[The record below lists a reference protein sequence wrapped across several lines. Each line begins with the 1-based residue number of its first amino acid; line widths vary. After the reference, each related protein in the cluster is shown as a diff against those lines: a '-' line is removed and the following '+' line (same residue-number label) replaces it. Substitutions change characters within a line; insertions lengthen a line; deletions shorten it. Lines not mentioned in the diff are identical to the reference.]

1 MSHVPD
7 LGTAAAVPSRAA
19 LLDAM
24 ALNARRGHE
33 NMGPLSESHGFS
45 PMLTPCT
52 RLPEEFKAWD
62 TLCEKLPALISA
74 NAVRRYCDET
84 LPVLDA
90 SVLPPQ
96 FAHRAALIIG
106 YGIHGHFHLGDV
118 FAPLDFPAS
127 LIKPWR
133 QLQSLHFE
141 RNAYILGFQEM
152 VHCNFFFRDG
162 KPPAPG
168 PDIEGKCPWF
178 TEERAEKW
186 GEREYDPST
195 AVIDALDLSLNL
207 SGTREEWMSFGPL
220 IEFSTLG
227 ARLVS
232 WSVRAQEAVVA
243 KDNATLKDILHKMA
257 VALDELSR
265 RFGRI
270 DPQRKAVVHVD
281 QAIWAKT
288 VGPVAAPIIQGQISN
303 SGTSSPTVN
312 LMDAFL
318 GRALYEN
325 FVGMDC
331 KELMEHYPVN
341 WRLFIESLRAVD
353 VGMYCANSADNELKG
368 LFGNVL
374 RMFAGECGFLGRH
387 TLKTLGFID
396 IGMKLG
402 RSQTIAGF
410 QAGELDLKP
419 WE

>member
-1 MSHVPD
+1 MS
-7 LGTAAAVPSRAA
+7 LRSLMR
-19 LLDAM
+19 
-24 ALNARRGHE
+24 
-33 NMGPLSESHGFS
+33 
-45 PMLTPCT
+45 
-52 RLPEEFKAWD
+52 
-62 TLCEKLPALISA
+62 PALGC
-74 NAVRRYCDET
+74 V
-84 LPVLDA
+84 
-90 SVLPPQ
+90 
-96 FAHRAALIIG
+96 AL
-106 YGIHGHFHLGDV
+106 
-118 FAPLDFPAS
+118 
-127 LIKPWR
+127 
-133 QLQSLHFE
+133 QL
-141 RNAYILGFQEM
+141 RCGN
-152 VHCNFFFRDG
+152 V
-162 KPPAPG
+162 
-168 PDIEGKCPWF
+168 
-178 TEERAEKW
+178 
-186 GEREYDPST
+186 
-195 AVIDALDLSLNL
+195 

-227 ARLVS
+227 ARLVP

-353 VGMYCANSADNELKG
+353 VGMYCAVRSRPYFYCRHSLEL
-368 LFGNVL
+368 
-374 RMFAGECGFLGRH
+374 A
-387 TLKTLGFID
+387 
-396 IGMKLG
+396 
-402 RSQTIAGF
+402 IARTVC
-410 QAGELDLKP
+410 AAIVS
-419 WE
+419 